1 MASSASPRRGKGP
14 GLLKRWAGVLVA
26 LALWP
31 VLAGY
36 TMAFVNFLT
45 AIPTVTAAQLTFLL
59 GATIYLGLHTIIG
72 KPLKLYVFGHEL
84 MHAVAMWC
92 SGGQVKAFKVSAKG
106 GSVSGTKTSLFIALA
121 PYLIPIFS
129 VVVTVAYLVAGWFSD
144 VRAYA
149 SWFYGLLG
157 GTLAFHLA
165 FTGEFVKTRQPD
177 LIESGRLLSLT
188 LIYWVNLALVALAV
202 ALVTPGMLFWNYLSD
217 GYLRSAGLYAAIA
230 QQLFS
235 A

>member
-1 MASSASPRRGKGP
+1 MASNASPRRGSSAGV
-14 GLLKRWAGVLVA
+14 LKRWLGVLVA

-31 VLAGY
+31 ALVGY
-36 TMAFVNFLT
+36 TAAFVQFL
-45 AIPTVTAAQLTFLL
+45 ASVPTVTAAQLAFLL
-59 GATIYLGLHTIIG
+59 GATVYLSLHTIIG

-106 GSVSGTKTSLFIALA
+106 GSVSGTKTGLFIALA
-121 PYLIPIFS
+121 PYLVPTFS
-129 VVVTVAYLVAGWFSD
+129 VVVTVAYLVAGWFWD
-144 VRAYA
+144 VRTYA
-149 SWFYGLLG
+149 PWFYGFLG

-188 LIYWVNLALVALAV
+188 LIYWTNLALVALAV
-202 ALVTPGMLFWNYLSD
+202 ALITPPMQFWHYLAD
-217 GYLRSAGLYAAIA
+217 GSAHSAGLYAAIA
-230 QQLFS
+230 HQLFGV
-235 A
+235 